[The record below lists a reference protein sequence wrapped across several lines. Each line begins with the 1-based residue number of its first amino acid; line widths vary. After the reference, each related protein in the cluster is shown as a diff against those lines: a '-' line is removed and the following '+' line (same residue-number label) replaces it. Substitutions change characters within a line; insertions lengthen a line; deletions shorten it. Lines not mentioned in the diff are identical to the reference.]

1 MFDRLDIVCDVGAI
15 YDHEKQRYDH
25 HQKTFTETW
34 NNEASDIT
42 KLSSAGLIYRH
53 FGKEVISNAVK

>member
-1 MFDRLDIVCDVGAI
+1 MCDVGAI
-15 YDHEKQRYDH
+15 YDHERQRYDH

-53 FGKEVISNAVK
+53 FGKEVIQNAVK